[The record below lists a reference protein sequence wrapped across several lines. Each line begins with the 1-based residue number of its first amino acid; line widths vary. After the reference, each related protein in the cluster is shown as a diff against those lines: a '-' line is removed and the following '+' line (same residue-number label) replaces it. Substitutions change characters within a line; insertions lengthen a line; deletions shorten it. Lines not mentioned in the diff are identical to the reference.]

1 MRIFVAGA
9 TGAIGRQLVP
19 MLVDD
24 GHSVT
29 GTTRSEERAAWVR
42 SVGAEAAVVDVY
54 DSSELHRAVW
64 AARAEVV
71 IHQLTDLAAGFKTE
85 QLRANA
91 RLRQVGTRNL
101 MDAAVAAGAHRM
113 VAQSGAWLYAPGPE
127 PHVETDPLRDLV
139 ESDPVLPGVLGLER
153 IVASTPTV
161 EGLVLRYGFFY
172 GPGTGDQTRGSEP
185 AVHVTDAARAAA
197 LAISRGPA
205 GIYNVV
211 DDGPMVSNRRARQL
225 LGWEPQAGDPGS
237 AKGPVGPLRT
247 AKGRSE
253 EVPRSRASGRAPQR
267 DRRRG

>member
-19 MLVDD
+19 MLVQD
-24 GHSVT
+24 GHSVS
-29 GTTRSEERAAWVR
+29 GTTRSEERATWLRGA
-42 SVGAEAAVVDVY
+42 GAEAAVVDVF
-54 DSSELHRAVW
+54 DSSALRGAVM

-91 RLRQVGTRNL
+91 RLRQLGTRNL

-127 PHVETDPLRDLV
+127 PHVESDPLRDLV
-139 ESDPVLPGVLGLER
+139 ESDPVLPGVLELER
-153 IVASTPTV
+153 IVTTTPPV
-161 EGLVLRYGFFY
+161 EGVVLRYGFFY
-172 GPGTGDQTRGSEP
+172 GPGTADQTRGSEP

-197 LAISRGPA
+197 LALSHGPP

-211 DDGPMVSNRRARQL
+211 DDGPLVSNRRAREL
-225 LGWEPQAGDPGS
+225 LGWEPAGG
-237 AKGPVGPLRT
+237 
-247 AKGRSE
+247 
-253 EVPRSRASGRAPQR
+253 
-267 DRRRG
+267 